1 MRKSVLDAINALDS
15 VFSKGNPA
23 VGVQGSGVGCAGE
36 LSAAVR
42 FCPRT
47 SAPRRAGYKRG
58 VSHKYSFRLFFFGIK
73 TPAGLW
79 LSSPALSVV
88 ICRNR
93 LGERGLW

>member
-1 MRKSVLDAINALDS
+1 MKNLDLVL
-15 VFSKGNPA
+15 KGTLQLVCGGG
-23 VGVQGSGVGCAGE
+23 VGVGVRGRGE
-36 LSAAVR
+36 LSTAVR
-42 FCPRT
+42 VCPRT
-47 SAPRRAGYKRG
+47 NAPRGAGYKRV

-73 TPAGLW
+73 TPARLW